1 MVFLSNNVSDTSNAI
16 KHSLLITTA
25 DLLHNKYSVNMG
37 RSICWLRLVVQGS
50 QLFLQFITRYLHYSG
65 QMRCRVTTL
74 TRFWTDG
81 SNSADLI
88 NGFDQE
94 AAAALMA
101 RLATYKMETED
112 DFDPTRFLDRSL
124 IRLCQRW
131 GLLADA
137 IGGDVTIRL
146 LASNKLSEGG
156 GHTAQVQNDM
166 DASLASAVCQLLQ
179 STNKLCLPCASQR
192 PDLHRLALSAAMQ
205 TD

>member
-1 MVFLSNNVSDTSNAI
+1 L
-16 KHSLLITTA
+16 
-25 DLLHNKYSVNMG
+25 SVN
-37 RSICWLRLVVQGS
+37 VATPQGS

-65 QMRCRVTTL
+65 QLRCRVTTL

-94 AAAALMA
+94 TAAALMA

-131 GLLADA
+131 VGVNSCSMQAKTKGSA
-137 IGGDVTIRL
+137 RIIQKICRL
-146 LASNKLSEGG
+146 GVRPVLVCVRVRVHKKCVRVCGEGG
-156 GHTAQVQNDM
+156 
-166 DASLASAVCQLLQ
+166 
-179 STNKLCLPCASQR
+179 
-192 PDLHRLALSAAMQ
+192 
-205 TD
+205 

>member
-1 MVFLSNNVSDTSNAI
+1 
-16 KHSLLITTA
+16 
-25 DLLHNKYSVNMG
+25 
-37 RSICWLRLVVQGS
+37 VQGA

-94 AAAALMA
+94 TAAALMA

-131 GLLADA
+131 VQSNAGLCVL
-137 IGGDVTIRL
+137 
-146 LASNKLSEGG
+146 
-156 GHTAQVQNDM
+156 H
-166 DASLASAVCQLLQ
+166 LQ
-179 STNKLCLPCASQR
+179 SCLVV
-192 PDLHRLALSAAMQ
+192 
-205 TD
+205 TV

>member
-1 MVFLSNNVSDTSNAI
+1 MAVTVLCFDVVSDLHSANAI
-16 KHSLLITTA
+16 FL
-25 DLLHNKYSVNMG
+25 
-37 RSICWLRLVVQGS
+37 VQGS

-94 AAAALMA
+94 TAAALMA

-124 IRLCQRW
+124 IRMCQRW
-131 GLLADA
+131 
-137 IGGDVTIRL
+137 V
-146 LASNKLSEGG
+146 
-156 GHTAQVQNDM
+156 
-166 DASLASAVCQLLQ
+166 
-179 STNKLCLPCASQR
+179 
-192 PDLHRLALSAAMQ
+192 
-205 TD
+205 

>member
-1 MVFLSNNVSDTSNAI
+1 MKVLSEDGTFTVEQ
-16 KHSLLITTA
+16 H
-25 DLLHNKYSVNMG
+25 V
-37 RSICWLRLVVQGS
+37 CWLQLIVQGS

-131 GLLADA
+131 ATTVVVAVQYWGS
-137 IGGDVTIRL
+137 R
-146 LASNKLSEGG
+146 
-156 GHTAQVQNDM
+156 HPTACKQQ
-166 DASLASAVCQLLQ
+166 AE
-179 STNKLCLPCASQR
+179 
-192 PDLHRLALSAAMQ
+192 
-205 TD
+205 

>member
-1 MVFLSNNVSDTSNAI
+1 MVHLDPVQPWRHISKQYVAWPPADMRTSG
-16 KHSLLITTA
+16 LL
-25 DLLHNKYSVNMG
+25 LLLCCARACVCV
-37 RSICWLRLVVQGS
+37 RQPLQGS

-94 AAAALMA
+94 TAAALMA

-124 IRLCQRW
+124 IRLCQR
-131 GLLADA
+131 
-137 IGGDVTIRL
+137 
-146 LASNKLSEGG
+146 
-156 GHTAQVQNDM
+156 
-166 DASLASAVCQLLQ
+166 
-179 STNKLCLPCASQR
+179 
-192 PDLHRLALSAAMQ
+192 
-205 TD
+205 